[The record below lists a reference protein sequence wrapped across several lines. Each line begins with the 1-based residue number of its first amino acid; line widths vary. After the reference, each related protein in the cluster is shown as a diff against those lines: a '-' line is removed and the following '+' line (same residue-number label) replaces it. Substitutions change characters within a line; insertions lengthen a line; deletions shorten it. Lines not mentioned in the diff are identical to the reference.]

1 MLTGLL
7 RLFAKLP
14 LAWLHYA
21 GLVLGWLSYR
31 LSPSYAD
38 RLQENLRRSGIYRD
52 QAEFD
57 ALRRGSIREAGKA
70 IAEFPAIWFRPQQ
83 QSASLITSVEGWEFV
98 EAAQH
103 QGNGV
108 ILLTPH
114 LGCFEVLPQYLALRF
129 PLTILYRPPRFT
141 ALEPAM
147 RAGRTRPNIRLAT
160 TDVNGV
166 RQLLKALHRG
176 ETIGILPDQ
185 VPGAGDG
192 EWADFFGRPAYTMTL
207 WSRLAQRCKAPVL
220 MVYAQRLASG
230 GGFKAWFE
238 NMPPPKPGEA
248 AARHLNRVLE
258 DIIRRCPEQYLWAYN
273 RYKAPPGVPAPVSTQ
288 PADG

>member
-7 RLFAKLP
+7 RLFSLLP
-14 LAWLHYA
+14 LAWLHSA

-31 LSPSYAD
+31 VSPSYAD
-38 RLQENLRRSGIYRD
+38 RLRENLRQSGICSGQTD
-52 QAEFD
+52 FD
-57 ALRRGSIREAGKA
+57 KLLKGSVREAGKA
-70 IAEFPAIWFRPQQ
+70 ITELPAIWFRPQQ
-83 QSASLITSVEGWEFV
+83 QSAAWVTKVEGWEWV
-98 EAAQH
+98 EAAQR
-103 QGNGV
+103 QGNGL

-114 LGCFEVLPQYLALRF
+114 LGCFEVLAQYYGLRY
-129 PLTILYRPPRFT
+129 PLTVLYRPPRFT

-147 RAGRTRPNIRLAT
+147 RAGRMRPNIRLAT

-207 WSRLAQRCKAPVL
+207 WSRLAQRSKAPLV
-220 MVYAQRLASG
+220 MVYALRLASG
-230 GGFKAWFE
+230 AGFEARFE
-238 NMPPPKPGEA
+238 QMPPPQPGES
-248 AARHLNRVLE
+248 AARHLNRALE
-258 DIIRRCPEQYLWAYN
+258 GVIRRSPEQYLWAYN
-273 RYKAPPGVPAPVSTQ
+273 RYKAPPGVPAPASARA
-288 PADG
+288 ADG